1 MQLKW
6 QDILELANNYR
17 LNRIEFW
24 INEVLF
30 SLQWWIL
37 LITSIGLIVIWIIV
51 LDKAMVTEIVTY
63 GLMVAMIANFADMTG
78 LSLSLWGYP
87 YNLMHTPEIIEIHNV
102 MMPIIYMILYQYFR
116 TWKSFIIA
124 NSINAII
131 FAFILEPL
139 LIWLGIYELYHW
151 NVIYSVIPYILIAVG
166 LKWVIHR
173 LKQMDRHYP
182 NE

>member
-1 MQLKW
+1 MGSDNVQLKW

-17 LNRIEFW
+17 VNRIEFW

-102 MMPIIYMILYQYFR
+102 
-116 TWKSFIIA
+116 
-124 NSINAII
+124 
-131 FAFILEPL
+131 
-139 LIWLGIYELYHW
+139 
-151 NVIYSVIPYILIAVG
+151 
-166 LKWVIHR
+166 
-173 LKQMDRHYP
+173 
-182 NE
+182 